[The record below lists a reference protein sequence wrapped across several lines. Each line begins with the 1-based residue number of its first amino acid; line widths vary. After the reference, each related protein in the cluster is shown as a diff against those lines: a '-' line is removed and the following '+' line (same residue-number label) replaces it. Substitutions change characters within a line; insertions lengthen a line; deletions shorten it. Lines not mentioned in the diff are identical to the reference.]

1 MSTRLFVHALFVF
14 ALPVLVAWYGVSVAG
29 AIAFVVLALAWRWG
43 MSLAGLFAPSRIPEL
58 ELETISIS
66 HFAEKARWCMDRLGV
81 EYVEKP
87 AGGILG
93 VVFTGRTVPRLRM
106 RTGIVRSEIGN
117 SAEILR
123 YLWGRYGYELGE
135 GGSFLEPTGERVAL
149 EKRIDRYGAHLQVW
163 VYYHILDHRELALK
177 AWGVKSPA
185 VPAWQRAVMP
195 LLFPLFRAFLRRAF
209 RINTVNYERTV
220 EKVESLLADVETML
234 DDGRR
239 SILGS
244 KDTDYVDITFAA
256 ISSLWMQ
263 PEQFARG
270 KAAAARIDRS
280 EYPPQMI
287 SDVDRWADQYP
298 LVVAFIE
305 RLYREER

>member
-1 MSTRLFVHALFVF
+1 MSARLFVHALFVF
-14 ALPVLVAWYGVSVAG
+14 ALPVIVAWYGVSTAG
-29 AIAFVVLALAWRWG
+29 AIAFVLLALVSRWG
-43 MSLAGLFAPSRIPEL
+43 ISLSGLFAPSRIPEL

-135 GGSFLEPTGERVAL
+135 SGSFLEPTGERVAL

-163 VYYHILDHRELALK
+163 VYYHILDYRELALK
-177 AWGVKSPA
+177 AWGVKSPGCSA
-185 VPAWQRAVMP
+185 
-195 LLFPLFRAFLRRAF
+195 
-209 RINTVNYERTV
+209 
-220 EKVESLLADVETML
+220 S
-234 DDGRR
+234 
-239 SILGS
+239 
-244 KDTDYVDITFAA
+244 
-256 ISSLWMQ
+256 
-263 PEQFARG
+263 
-270 KAAAARIDRS
+270 
-280 EYPPQMI
+280 
-287 SDVDRWADQYP
+287 
-298 LVVAFIE
+298 
-305 RLYREER
+305 

>member
-1 MSTRLFVHALFVF
+1 MSTRLFVHALFVA
-14 ALPVLVAWYGVSVAG
+14 ALPVIVAWYGVSTAG
-29 AIAFVVLALAWRWG
+29 AIALTLLALLWRWG
-43 MSLAGLFAPSRIPEL
+43 LSLSVLFAPGRIPEL
-58 ELETISIS
+58 ELETITVS

-123 YLWGRYGYELGE
+123 YLWGRYGYERGE
-135 GGSFLEPTGERVAL
+135 SATFLEPTEERVAL

-163 VYYHILDHRELALK
+163 VYYHILDHRELALR

-195 LLFPLFRAFLRRAF
+195 LLFPLFRVFLRRAF

-220 EKVESLLADVETML
+220 QKIESLLADIAMTATEA
-234 DDGRR
+234 R
-239 SILGS
+239 
-244 KDTDYVDITFAA
+244 YVTA
-256 ISSLWMQ
+256 
-263 PEQFARG
+263 
-270 KAAAARIDRS
+270 
-280 EYPPQMI
+280 
-287 SDVDRWADQYP
+287 
-298 LVVAFIE
+298 
-305 RLYREER
+305 